1 METKLLNNESVD
13 TIHSAFVEAFSD
25 YTVNIGM
32 TLAKFKEFFLC
43 RDINLDYSVGL
54 YDGKLIGF
62 ILNGYRIIDGQRYCY
77 DGGTGFLPSY
87 RNQGL
92 GSKLLQQMIMML
104 GERGIQHY
112 VLEVLED
119 NIPAQK
125 LYEKYGF
132 HISRHLLCFKA
143 QREAMAELNLVD
155 KNIRLTEINGR
166 QLRNYT
172 TWWDYAPTWQN
183 AIPSILNDLSY
194 RSFELLHENEVVG
207 YGVIHPTA
215 GDIPQFAIKREYRG
229 NGFGKILFK
238 KLAESTHAEELR
250 LINVED
256 RPEFAAALEKM
267 GFAPFVNQ
275 FEMQFSFEN

>member
-25 YTVNIGM
+25 YAVNIAM
-32 TLAKFKEFFLC
+32 TKEKFQDFIRC
-43 RDINLDYSVGL
+43 RDINKDYSVGL
-54 YDGKLIGF
+54 YEKGLVGF

-77 DGGTGFLPSY
+77 DGGTGFLPTY

-104 GERGIQHY
+104 RERGIQHY

-132 HISRHLLCFKA
+132 HISRHLLCYKA
-143 QREAMAELNLVD
+143 QRKAMAELNLVD
-155 KNIRLTEINGR
+155 KNFRLNEIDGN
-166 QLRNYT
+166 QLANYI
-172 TWWDYAPTWQN
+172 TWWDYTPTWQN
-183 AIPSILNDLSY
+183 ATPSILNDPNY
-194 RSFELLHENEVVG
+194 RSFELLRENEVVG
-207 YGVIHPTA
+207 YGVIHSTA
-215 GDIPQFAIKREYRG
+215 GDIPQFAIKREFRG
-229 NGFGKILFK
+229 KGFGKILFK
-238 KLAESTHAEELR
+238 MLAESTYAEELR

-256 RPEFAAALEKM
+256 KPEFAAALEKI

>member
-1 METKLLNNESVD
+1 MSYFSNFLQPFHSLFRQIVKMTDADLIAQIKCGNTNAFRFLVSKYQRLVWHMVLRMVRQQEDAEDICQEVFIRVFRNINGYRGDSKLSTWKLNCPDMETKLLNNESVD

-172 TWWDYAPTWQN
+172 T
-183 AIPSILNDLSY
+183 
-194 RSFELLHENEVVG
+194 
-207 YGVIHPTA
+207 
-215 GDIPQFAIKREYRG
+215 
-229 NGFGKILFK
+229 
-238 KLAESTHAEELR
+238 
-250 LINVED
+250 
-256 RPEFAAALEKM
+256 
-267 GFAPFVNQ
+267 
-275 FEMQFSFEN
+275 